1 MKNELLT
8 SPDQHPINRVIGAYA
23 KQAASDRRAAARERA
38 AEREANAQAA
48 LDGLLEE
55 LQG

>member
-8 SPDQHPINRVIGAYA
+8 SPAQHPINRVIGAYA

-38 AEREANAQAA
+38 AEREADAQAA

>member
-8 SPDQHPINRVIGAYA
+8 SPAQHPINRVISAYA

>member
-23 KQAASDRRAAARERA
+23 KQVASDRRAAARERA
-38 AEREANAQAA
+38 TEREANAQEVFE
-48 LDGLLEE
+48 G
-55 LQG
+55 

>member
-8 SPDQHPINRVIGAYA
+8 SPAQHPINGVIAAYA
-23 KQAASDRRAAARERA
+23 IQAASDRRAAARERA
-38 AEREANAQAA
+38 AERQANTQARLEA
-48 LDGLLEE
+48 LLEE

>member
-8 SPDQHPINRVIGAYA
+8 SPAQHPINGVIAAYA
-23 KQAASDRRAAARERA
+23 RQAASDRRAAARERA
-38 AEREANAQAA
+38 AERAADAQAA

>member
-8 SPDQHPINRVIGAYA
+8 SPAQHPQNRVVRAYA
-23 KQAASDRRAAARERA
+23 RQAASDRRAAARERA
-38 AEREANAQAA
+38 AEREAYALAG